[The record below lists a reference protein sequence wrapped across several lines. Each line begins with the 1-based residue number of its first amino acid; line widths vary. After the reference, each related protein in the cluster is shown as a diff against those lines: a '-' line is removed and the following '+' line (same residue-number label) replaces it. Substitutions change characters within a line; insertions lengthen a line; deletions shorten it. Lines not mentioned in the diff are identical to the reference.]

1 MGTTDGGRDEAAYRA
16 PDLAL
21 VGAEH
26 VRRYRETGGDVGYV
40 WNGVTALLLTTIGR
54 VSGEPRTSA
63 LIFGDDGGDGDGEGR
78 YVVIASQGGAPT
90 HPQWYRNLVA
100 RPLVEVQ
107 IKGECFAAVARTAEG
122 AERERLW
129 TLMAGLWP
137 NYEAYRERTDRVIPV
152 VVLER
157 VASEGG
163 DGS

>member
-1 MGTTDGGRDEAAYRA
+1 MGTTGDGRDEAAYSA

-26 VRRYRETGGDVGYV
+26 VRRYRETGGAVGYV
-40 WNGVTALLLTTIGR
+40 WNGVTTLLLTTIGR

-63 LIFGDDGGDGDGEGR
+63 LIFGDDGDR

-100 RPLVEVQ
+100 TPSVDVQ
-107 IKGECFAAVARTAEG
+107 IEGERFAAVARTAEG
-122 AERERLW
+122 AERDRLW
-129 TLMAGLWP
+129 ALMTGLWP
-137 NYEAYRERTDRVIPV
+137 NYEAYRARTDRVIPV

-157 VASEGG
+157 ADKEGA